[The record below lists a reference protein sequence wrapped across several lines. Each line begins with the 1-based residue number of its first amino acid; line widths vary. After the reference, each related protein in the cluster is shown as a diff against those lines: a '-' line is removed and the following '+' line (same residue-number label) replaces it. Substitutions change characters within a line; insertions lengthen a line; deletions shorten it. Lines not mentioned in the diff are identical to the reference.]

1 MPKVPWHQAKDVLP
15 DNGSKDFSD
24 DVQRTHYVSSS
35 GDQQPSGNYPAASN
49 SSRRWSS
56 ASSANKSVASQG
68 KPRQNGQMV
77 AKLISRF
84 AQDEE
89 SAATQNRHSVEQNAS
104 QASLN
109 STGGVSFLQK
119 YSQSRPG
126 SAASSQL
133 IEQWAQ
139 NPSSKVDSSKRWD
152 DAYSNENSHPGNAS
166 NENVD
171 KAAFTTAHHVTHP
184 QRSSTP
190 IKEAGYEELPCV
202 MNARKEHSTANGGCS
217 TSRTKQPVNGHHNR
231 SGLNSN
237 KAFVFVTSRHEPGY
251 TDIDN
256 ELIDHETSND
266 RTNLSTGRANGHGST
281 PVRSSNSGFTVG
293 SSGNKQF
300 RYYKK
305 TEHDVPNESTF
316 DNTNPFNGHKKTEHD
331 VPNESTFDNTNP
343 FNGHEGDA
351 HENSGA
357 QTTNTGSRP
366 ATFESALQSMLG
378 TDTGNKPV
386 TISHEQY
393 DRFARRTKHP
403 VTRKSRAASGRG
415 RQKASQSPFA
425 SRLIRRESFGNA
437 PRQSH
442 ASHLAWKPQI
452 KVTIYAECA
461 RSHHARMHAHA
472 RTHTLTRN
480 VCVTSNI

>member
-1 MPKVPWHQAKDVLP
+1 MLP
-15 DNGSKDFSD
+15 DNDSKDFSD
-24 DVQRTHYVSSS
+24 DVKRTHYVSSS
-35 GDQQPSGNYPAASN
+35 GDQQPSGNYPGASN
-49 SSRRWSS
+49 SSNRWSS

-119 YSQSRPG
+119 YSRSRPG

-171 KAAFTTAHHVTHP
+171 KAEFTTVHHVTHP

-217 TSRTKQPVNGHHNR
+217 TSRTRQPVNGHHNR
-231 SGLNSN
+231 SGRNSN

-266 RTNLSTGRANGHGST
+266 RTNLSTGRENGHDST
-281 PVRSSNSGFTVG
+281 PVRSSNSGFTVD

-300 RYYKK
+300 RYNKK
-305 TEHDVPNESTF
+305 TEHDAQNESTF
-316 DNTNPFNGHKKTEHD
+316 DNTNPFNGHT
-331 VPNESTFDNTNP
+331 
-343 FNGHEGDA
+343 GDA

-357 QTTNTGSRP
+357 QTTNTGSQP

-378 TDTGNKPV
+378 ADTGSKPV

-425 SRLIRRESFGNA
+425 SRPIRRESFGNA

-461 RSHHARMHAHA
+461 RSHHARMHTRT

-480 VCVTSNI
+480 VCVTSNV